1 MTTTPQTK
9 QNSITVNTLKQKIDN
24 EKDLVIFDVRSK
36 KSFEKS
42 HIPNAVYA
50 ICDANSQQNIMPK
63 LPKNLE
69 YILVGDGESGD
80 KNDTYVSHMASMM
93 KEIGFN
99 ISFLE
104 NGMNSWSENTVS
116 GISQDI
122 DSQNLKKMIDENEK
136 FVLVDVREP
145 QEYEEWNID
154 NSINIPL
161 SQISEKISEI
171 SQNKKII
178 TVCTSGNRST
188 IAKYI
193 LSSHGLESS
202 TLTGGMDSWS
212 TSFEKGEIN
221 VETKD
226 GHINIIQVRRIGK
239 GCMSHIVSSENESIV
254 IDPVYPIE
262 EYIKI
267 AQDKKTK
274 IIAVFDTHQHADH
287 ISAAKKLA
295 DTTNATLHL
304 SGYESYNIQ
313 SSKIFHEDS
322 QKFGTTSL
330 NVIHTP
336 GHTLGSLSFLV
347 AEKFLFS
354 GDTIFVDSVGRPDL
368 RDNGKEYAEIL
379 HHTIHKKI
387 MTLNDDVMILPTHF
401 EKQSPSGSMI
411 TVSVSKAKKIISILK
426 KSNDE
431 FVETIGNISIPTP
444 PNYQKIIEYNK
455 TSIDKPQEELM
466 ALESGPNRC
475 AVTM

>member
-1 MTTTPQTK
+1 MTTISHTK
-9 QNSITVNTLKQKIDN
+9 QNSISVNTLKQKIDN
-24 EKDLVIFDVRSK
+24 EQDLVIFDVRSK

-50 ICDANSQQNIMPK
+50 VCDANSQQNIMPK

-69 YILVGDGESGD
+69 YVLVGDGKYGD
-80 KNDTYVSHMASMM
+80 KNDTYVSHMSRMM
-93 KEIGFN
+93 KEMGFK

-104 NGMNSWSENTVS
+104 NGMENWSGNTVS

-122 DSQNLKKMIDENEK
+122 DSQNLKKMIDGNEK

-171 SQNKKII
+171 SENKKII

-226 GHINIIQVRRIGK
+226 GHINITQVRRIGK
-239 GCMSHIVSSENESIV
+239 GCMSYIVSSENESIV

-267 AQDKKTK
+267 AQDKNTL
-274 IIAVFDTHQHADH
+274 IVAVYDTHQHADH

-295 DTTNATLHL
+295 DTVNATLHL
-304 SGYESYNIQ
+304 SGYESYDIQ
-313 SSKIFHEDS
+313 SSKVFHEDS

-347 AEKFLFS
+347 AGKFLFS

-379 HHTIHKKI
+379 YHTIHKKI

-401 EKQSPSGSMI
+401 EKPSPSGSMI
-411 TVSVSKAKKIISILK
+411 TVSVSKAKKIIDILK

-455 TSIDKPQEELM
+455 TSMDKPQEELM
-466 ALESGPNRC
+466 ALEYGPNRC